1 MTYGDIPEN
10 TLKLVLGETYDGG
23 TYTLQD
29 ELTQLQEDIVHTNV
43 FQLKSRDNAHDLQ
56 HLTVYTQNYVAV
68 LINGL
73 LGDLCLISMK
83 RNP

>member
-10 TLKLVLGETYDGG
+10 TLKIVLGETYEGG
-23 TYTLQD
+23 TYTLED
-29 ELTQLQEDIVHTNV
+29 ELNQLQEDIVATNV
-43 FQLKSRDNAHDLQ
+43 FQLKNRETAEDLQ
-56 HLTVYTQNYVAV
+56 NLTVYTKTYVGV
-68 LINGL
+68 LVNGL

>member
-1 MTYGDIPEN
+1 MMYGDIPEN
-10 TLKLVLGETYDGG
+10 TLKIVLGETYEGG

-43 FQLKSRDNAHDLQ
+43 FQLKSREKADDLL
-56 HLTVYTQNYVAV
+56 HLTIYTQNYVAV
-68 LINGL
+68 LINGIF
-73 LGDLCLISMK
+73 GDLCLISMK

>member
-10 TLKLVLGETYDGG
+10 TLKIVLGETYEGG

-29 ELTQLQEDIVHTNV
+29 ELTQLQEDIIATNV
-43 FQLKSRDNAHDLQ
+43 FQLKNRQTAEDLQ
-56 HLTVYTQNYVAV
+56 SLTVYTNTYVAV
-68 LINGL
+68 LVNGL
-73 LGDLCLISMK
+73 FGDLCLISMK

>member
-1 MTYGDIPEN
+1 MIYGDIPDS
-10 TLKLVLGETYDGG
+10 TLKIVLGETYEGG

-29 ELTQLQEDIVHTNV
+29 ELSQLQEDIIHTNV
-43 FQLKSRDNAHDLQ
+43 FQLKNRETAHDLQ
-56 HLTVYTQNYVAV
+56 NLTVYTKTYVAV
-68 LINGL
+68 LVNGL